1 MNLGGFLLKLQ
12 VITGG
17 GALLIYLSLIDTQE
31 EKDKF
36 EEIYDLYKYTMLYV
50 AKSIVRD
57 QLLAEDIVHDSFL
70 KIIEILDKINDI
82 SCSKT
87 KSLIV
92 TIVRNKSIDYIR
104 KIKKESNIALDEVE
118 FSLQDDE
125 PIPLDKLINEEGYNK
140 LLEYIDE
147 LDEKYRSV
155 IELKYI
161 HGYSEKEISKIL
173 DITEKNANI
182 RIYRARK
189 MLINRIEGEE
199 ACYDK
204 SGDR

>member
-1 MNLGGFLLKLQ
+1 M
-12 VITGG
+12 
-17 GALLIYLSLIDTQE
+17 LIYLSLIDTQE

-36 EEIYDLYKYTMLYV
+36 EEIYNHYKYTMLYV
-50 AKSIVRD
+50 AKSIVKD
-57 QLLAEDIVHDSFL
+57 HLLAEDVVHDSFI
-70 KIIEILDKINDI
+70 KIIEVLDKVNDI

-87 KSLIV
+87 KGFIV

-104 KIKKESNIALDEVE
+104 KIKQESNTSLEEVE
-118 FSLQDDE
+118 FSLQDDD

-147 LDEKYRSV
+147 LDEKYRAA

-189 MLINRIEGEE
+189 MLINRIEGE
-199 ACYDK
+199 DT
-204 SGDR
+204 